1 MEPSLQAGQFR
12 SLAETL
18 KDIEKP
24 EEAASAADYLIRAL
38 DGLKGDDGT
47 KENMVLQMK
56 NEIREAGVIQPLVS
70 WLSLGATCEVAQYA
84 LTVLQNLARGC
95 PANRDEIRVAGGI
108 QPLID
113 LLASHPMVPHSAGG
127 KSRADDGRAPSSGAA
142 APASA
147 NGSSAEEAEEIA
159 SEM

>member
-1 MEPSLQAGQFR
+1 MEPPGQFR

-18 KDIEKP
+18 KVVDKP
-24 EEAASAADYLIRAL
+24 EEAANAAEYLIRAL
-38 DGLKGDDGT
+38 DGLKDDDGT

-56 NEIREAGVIQPLVS
+56 NEIREAGVICPLVA
-70 WLSLGATCEVAQYA
+70 WLNHGANCEVAQFA

-113 LLASHPMVPHSAGG
+113 LLAGHPLVPLSAGG
-127 KSRADDGRAPSSGAA
+127 THRSDNGRAPSSGAV
-142 APASA
+142 APALA
-147 NGSSAEEAEEIA
+147 NDSSAQEAEDVA